1 MGELAGVTFHAEA
14 LGIGRAGEEYIEE
27 ESTKRTRVEGGLRG
41 AGLDRLLDSWRRGEG
56 GLVLL
61 ICGGWNRFGTVE
73 YTVLMPLL
81 RRKSELERPLGREQ
95 RRSGLNRRKHTLH
108 VLWSWSLLAAVSFLG
123 HVVLLRDKVIYDQR
137 RDEDLALGIVHS
149 GRSQIL

>member
-41 AGLDRLLDSWRRGEG
+41 AGLDRLLDGWRRGEG

-61 ICGGWNRFGTVE
+61 ICGGWNRFG
-73 YTVLMPLL
+73 
-81 RRKSELERPLGREQ
+81 G
-95 RRSGLNRRKHTLH
+95 
-108 VLWSWSLLAAVSFLG
+108 
-123 HVVLLRDKVIYDQR
+123 
-137 RDEDLALGIVHS
+137 
-149 GRSQIL
+149 